1 VVSRAAV
8 KTRRLYRYHDQTRDD
23 LLSVLNALGNQ
34 LWVPHQVMAEF
45 WGSREAV
52 RASDPEAVPTD
63 VGVRQAYAPTA
74 RCT

>member
-1 VVSRAAV
+1 M

-52 RASDPEAVPTD
+52 LKDPRGTEKNAAICHP
-63 VGVRQAYAPTA
+63 GQE
-74 RCT
+74 